1 MPNDVTE
8 DQLTDALHDSAP
20 GPASLDAWSTARAH
34 EVLARVEADRLPK
47 TSRARRWALIV
58 AAAAAIVIALT
69 TLPLWSPLTGPGAPV
84 VVQAADRL
92 VQSTETLRAIPDGS
106 FEKVVIRSDPYSRR
120 MNRSN
125 TVTVWHDNTGCE
137 WTKGESKM
145 FSYMIETDP
154 PITGV
159 VKASDLEQGATSSA
173 ALRALLLSGE
183 DEPSVKVQD
192 DIVFGSASQWLLE
205 GSPAPKMRTRL
216 VKMMSQLTSTTVS
229 DDATDPRGRAAIV
242 MAHTDSV
249 TGQVTRVYF
258 DPSTSQVLAST
269 DTTRGGVVESQRL
282 VTERAVV
289 TDLPADVRR
298 HLGTR
303 NQHLKDPEPY
313 VTFAPRP

>member
-8 DQLTDALHDSAP
+8 DQVTDALHDSAP
-20 GPASLDAWSTARAH
+20 GPACLDAWSTARAH
-34 EVLARVEADRLPK
+34 EVLARVEADRLPR
-47 TSRARRWALIV
+47 TSRVRRWALIV
-58 AAAAAIVIALT
+58 AAAAAIVIALST
-69 TLPLWSPLTGPGAPV
+69 APLWSPLTGPGAPV
-84 VVQAADRL
+84 IVQAADRL
-92 VQSTETLRAIPDGS
+92 VQSTEALRAIPDGS

-137 WTKGESKM
+137 WTRGESKM
-145 FSYMIETDP
+145 FSYMIEPDP
-154 PITGV
+154 AITGV
-159 VKASDLEQGATSSA
+159 VKASDLKQGATSSA

>member
-34 EVLARVEADRLPK
+34 EVLARVETARLPK
-47 TSRARRWALIV
+47 TSRTRRWTLIV
-58 AAAAAIVIALT
+58 AATAATMIALT
-69 TLPLWSPLTGPGAPV
+69 TAPLWSPLTGLGAPV

-92 VQSTETLRAIPDGS
+92 VQSTETLQAIPNGS

-137 WTKGESKM
+137 WTRGESTM
-145 FSYMIETDP
+145 LSYMIDP
-154 PITGV
+154 DPSITGV
-159 VKASDLEQGATSSA
+159 VKASDLERGATSSE

-183 DEPSVKVQD
+183 DEPSAKVQD
-192 DIVFGSASQWLLE
+192 DIVFGSAAQWLLE
-205 GSPAPKMRTRL
+205 GSPAPQMRTRL

-229 DDATDPRGRAAIV
+229 DDATDPMGRAAIV

-249 TGQVTRVYF
+249 TGQVSRVYF

-269 DTTRGGVVESQRL
+269 DTTRGGVVESKRL
-282 VTERAVV
+282 VAERAVV
-289 TDLPADVRR
+289 TGLPADVRR

-313 VTFAPRP
+313 FTFAPRP